1 VPAGHFDVVMALNY
15 YAPYVSGLTDAARLV
30 AEALAA
36 EGRSVR
42 VVAGR
47 HSSDLPAHE
56 TINGVDVVRTNVVAS
71 VGKGLISPGFVGE
84 VVESGRGAGVV
95 NLHLPMIESGLI
107 ARRLGGTPIVST
119 YQCDVSLPPSALN
132 TLQTRV
138 MDRSVTAAFSRSAA
152 IVPSSLD
159 YATHSRL
166 SALMAGP
173 NTRPISPPTRLRA
186 GGSPSFRETD
196 GLHVGFLGRIVE
208 EKGLE
213 FLIDGFRAFSAP
225 DARLLIGGGFAVA
238 GGSVIDKVRAHIGDD
253 RRIRLLGFIDEESL
267 PDFYASLDA
276 FALPSVNSFEAF
288 GIVQVEAM
296 RVGVAAIASDIPG
309 VRTPVRNTG
318 FGRIVPPRDADAI
331 RIAFEDLAS
340 GGPDREAGARAASD
354 HYSLERT
361 VDEYRAVFDEVAR

>member
-1 VPAGHFDVVMALNY
+1 MPPGHFDVVMALNY

-47 HSSDLPAHE
+47 HSSDLPSRE
-56 TINGVDVVRTNVVAS
+56 TVNGVDVIRTDVVARI
-71 VGKGLISPGFVGE
+71 GKGLISPGFVGQ

-107 ARRLGGTPIVST
+107 ARRLGGTPVVST
-119 YQCDVSLPPSALN
+119 YQCDVALPPSALN
-132 TLQTRV
+132 ALQTRV
-138 MDRSVTAAFSRSAA
+138 MDRSVSAAFARSAA
-152 IVPSSLD
+152 IVPSSAD
-159 YATHSRL
+159 YAAHSRL

-173 NTRPISPPTRLRA
+173 NTRPISPPTRLRT

-213 FLIDGFRAFSAP
+213 FLIDGFRAFAEP

-253 RRIRLLGFIDEESL
+253 RRIRLLGFIDEDSL

-309 VRTPVRNTG
+309 VRTPVQNTG

-331 RIAFEDLAS
+331 TTALEDLA
-340 GGPDREAGARAASD
+340 GGGLDRVDGARATGEL
-354 HYSLERT
+354 YSLERT
-361 VDEYRAVFDEVAR
+361 VAAYRDLFDEVTR